1 MYFYFFHR
9 NRQWNAAQKSG
20 WDGRKGCSCRVPS
33 LLRGDENTGFTTK
46 IGDLSILPKIKF
58 VITLD
63 ADTHLPRDAAK
74 RLIGALAHP
83 LNRPVVDKSLDRVV
97 KGYGILQP
105 RIGIAV
111 DSASRSSFALTFSG
125 QTGLDPYTTAVSD
138 VYQDYFEG
146 ILLKIAYEADVT
158 MC

>member
-1 MYFYFFHR
+1 M
-9 NRQWNAAQKSG
+9 
-20 WDGRKGCSCRVPS
+20 
-33 LLRGDENTGFTTK
+33 
-46 IGDLSILPKIKF
+46 
-58 VITLD
+58 
-63 ADTHLPRDAAK
+63 
-74 RLIGALAHP
+74 
-83 LNRPVVDKSLDRVV
+83 DKSLNRVV

-138 VYQDYFEG
+138 VYQDLFCEG
-146 ILLKIAYEADVT
+146 FLQEKVLMMLMYST